1 MLAGE
6 DVWVGDPPRSL
17 CPRPAAPALPSRLR
31 APFDRLAGG
40 LVGPALGEAEKARQP
55 GGQGS
60 GVAKLPLIL
69 AGCHWP

>member
-1 MLAGE
+1 MTHPGPF
-6 DVWVGDPPRSL
+6 V
-17 CPRPAAPALPSRLR
+17 PALQHQPSQAGSERL
-31 APFDRLAGG
+31 FDRLAGG

-55 GGQGS
+55 GGRGS